1 MPNYSRKLVGVD
13 GHGRIGIGDL
23 FFEGCYF
30 SWTISDTNNKMLRSH
45 IFLNDCE
52 LLMTFRSIGIHEPH
66 MKLNGPRKKRFRT
79 RFSESGKSSTCTTSR
94 VHNSIQRVRGCKIIG
109 LIASRELVLS
119 PPPHCE
125 KPPST
130 HRTSEASTSPFPT
143 AAA

>member
-1 MPNYSRKLVGVD
+1 VTNYSRKLVGVD

-66 MKLNGPRKKRFRT
+66 MKLNGPRKKGFVHV
-79 RFSESGKSSTCTTSR
+79 SQKVENR
-94 VHNSIQRVRGCKIIG
+94 VHAR
-109 LIASRELVLS
+109 LHASTTRYRE
-119 PPPHCE
+119 
-125 KPPST
+125 
-130 HRTSEASTSPFPT
+130 SEAIK
-143 AAA
+143 